1 MGAVEV
7 GKFLVDGDS
16 VKVIVEDINSTLRGV
31 LDDLYGPP
39 KVSVNLWFAKES
51 TVYRRFTSG
60 TTAVNPVAGVVRS
73 LCGAPNGG
81 AIAVLDNNTL
91 VSLEGPEG
99 YINARDVTVTG
110 LPAAAV
116 LNGICSS
123 PDGTVYVL
131 SGTKV
136 YTGELSGS
144 DADWTLALTEWAD
157 AGFDVGTGGTTI
169 ALSVDTGS
177 EPPMPPAVY
186 SITPSGDIWFTG
198 EASNAM
204 IFDHTGAGAGPVT
217 YIAADPINNP
227 DAGFPYV
234 YTSIEGIGIY
244 NLLGGA
250 LVALNPYPC
259 TAYSGTVYAT
269 TGTKIVQYKD
279 GQATK
284 TVLDDVTASLI
295 AVSLSPT
302 TQP

>member
-39 KVSVNLWFAKES
+39 RVAVNLWFAKES
-51 TVYRRFTSG
+51 TVYCRFTSG
-60 TTAVNPVAGVVRS
+60 TTAVNPLAGAVRS

-81 AIAVLDNNTL
+81 GFAVLDNNTL

-136 YTGELSGS
+136 YTGELSGT
-144 DADWTLALTEWAD
+144 TLALTEWAD
-157 AGFDVGTGGTTI
+157 AGFDAGTGGTTI
-169 ALSVDTGS
+169 ALSVDLS
-177 EPPMPPAVY
+177 VAAPLPPALY
-186 SITPSGDIWFTG
+186 SITPSGDIWMTTEASNSIIFDHEGSGTG
-198 EASNAM
+198 EA
-204 IFDHTGAGAGPVT
+204 T
-217 YIAADPINNP
+217 YVAADPIADP
-227 DAGFPYV
+227 AAGLPFVYV
-234 YTSIEGIGIY
+234 DIVGIGLY
-244 NLLGGA
+244 NFLGGA
-250 LVALNPYPC
+250 LVALTPYPFSV
-259 TAYSGTVYAT
+259 YSGTVYAT

-284 TVLDDVTASLI
+284 TVLDDVAATLI
-295 AVSLSPT
+295 ACSTS
-302 TQP
+302 